1 GLRRRSHVGHRCVS
15 RATAPPPPG
24 AGAAGAVHPLAA
36 SARGR
41 RGVPSERE
49 SCASTG
55 RMPACALSR
64 GGVCWLSATACHCA
78 ARPRRTAAR
87 AGDETGRDTCDE
99 RAARGRRARERP
111 GAGDRPVRDSADAE
125 LRGAGGPGAPALLG
139 LDLLG
144 DVDLLGAAG
153 LIGGGGVLAA
163 AEGPAGLTRELQA
176 AVVAV
181 AGVDRPV
188 AAGLALRDAVPDGTR
203 RGGRCRGAAVLRGGR
218 VLGAALGAAVGRARA
233 GALLGLLLAL
243 LLGLGRLGR
252 GLRSG
257 LRLLLG
263 ALGDDLADRLG
274 DDVLGDDLGLGDL
287 AVDDGLGVDELLGAG
302 LALGGGLG

>member
-1 GLRRRSHVGHRCVS
+1 GD
-15 RATAPPPPG
+15 
-24 AGAAGAVHPLAA
+24 
-36 SARGR
+36 
-41 RGVPSERE
+41 E
-49 SCASTG
+49 TG
-55 RMPACALSR
+55 RTGR
-64 GGVCWLSATACHCA
+64 NGTG
-78 ARPRRTAAR
+78 RD
-87 AGDETGRDTCDE
+87 GTGRDTCDE

-153 LIGGGGVLAA
+153 LVGGGGVLAA
-163 AEGPAGLTRELQA
+163 AEGPPGLTRELQA

-252 GLRSG
+252 GLGSG

-263 ALGDDLADRLG
+263 ALGDDLGDRLG

-302 LALGGGLG
+302 LALGGGLGGALVQGVVLDGLRLERDLLGLGALVLAHALDLMGGAVLEHGIARDVGGVGVLDVAEHLLHRVAHGQR